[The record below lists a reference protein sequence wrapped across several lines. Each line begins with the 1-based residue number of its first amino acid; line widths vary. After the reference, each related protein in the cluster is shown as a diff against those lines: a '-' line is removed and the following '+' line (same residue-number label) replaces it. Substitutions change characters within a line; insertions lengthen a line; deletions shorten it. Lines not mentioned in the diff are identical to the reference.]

1 MTMSDKVKKVVIVG
15 GVAGGASA
23 AARIRRLSEDTQ
35 ILIFERGPHISYSNC
50 ALPFYLSR
58 TVKTSDRLLMMT
70 PERFKKQYNID
81 VQTMREVTS
90 IDREKKEVTVRN
102 METGEIFTESYDR
115 LVLAPGAAPVRPR
128 SIEGIGNANVFT
140 VRNVM
145 DIRAL
150 DTYLKGTDAQDIV
163 VVGGG
168 FIGIE
173 VAENLRKAGKNVHIV
188 EGRSQILIPFDDDM
202 VQILHKELVDNGIDL
217 TVNDSVAAIHEN
229 AVTLGS
235 GRQIAADAV
244 VMAVGVRPE
253 TELAKNAGLEIGE
266 TGGIAVNTGCRTS
279 DPNIYAVGDAIE
291 VYSELM
297 HKKTRLTMAGV
308 AQWQAR
314 AAADDMF
321 GRSGAVK
328 GVLGSSVL
336 RVFGLNAASTGL
348 NERNCKELGIPY
360 DFALVIPSDKVGI
373 MPEAHPMFLKLLFE
387 VPTGRI
393 LGAQA
398 IGKGETDKRVNVIAA
413 MLRMNG
419 TIYDLKDLELC
430 YSPLFSTAKDVVNY
444 AALVA
449 VNLLEKRFCQVPVS
463 AVRALVEE
471 KAFIVD
477 VREAGEYAAG
487 HLKGAVNIP
496 LSELRDRMGEIP
508 RDIPVYLHCRSSQRS
523 YNAVMALINS
533 GYENAVNISGSFLGI
548 CLYEYYRDL
557 SEKRE
562 PIVTAY
568 NFA

>member
-336 RVFGLNAASTGL
+336 RVFGLNAATTGL

>member
-1 MTMSDKVKKVVIVG
+1 MSDKVKKVVIVG

-35 ILIFERGPHISYSNC
+35 ILIFEIGPHISYSNC